1 MEKNAKDYNRKSI
14 RFMGYDYTLAGAYFV
29 TIISFRRV
37 CNFGE
42 IEKGEVNYSKIGQ
55 VIFDCWQNIPEKFS
69 YVKLDEFTLMPN
81 HLHGI
86 LWLLEHRGKG
96 EAFSAV
102 TDIRR
107 QSKSENASPLR
118 PKGTRSRSLSAVMQ
132 NYKSVS
138 TRMVNRK
145 FFKPGNKIWQRNFHD
160 RIIRNN
166 RELNAIRQYIIDNPL
181 NWEMD
186 KDNPA
191 NL

>member
-1 MEKNAKDYNRKSI
+1 MEKNVEDYNRKSI

-102 TDIRR
+102 ADIRR
-107 QSKSENASPLR
+107 
-118 PKGTRSRSLSAVMQ
+118 
-132 NYKSVS
+132 
-138 TRMVNRK
+138 
-145 FFKPGNKIWQRNFHD
+145 
-160 RIIRNN
+160 
-166 RELNAIRQYIIDNPL
+166 
-181 NWEMD
+181 
-186 KDNPA
+186 
-191 NL
+191 